1 MTHFS
6 SSSDFT
12 FETLNKLKKDPTVN
26 VKTVSA
32 NDMLKEKVYNTLD
45 FSPNNTNKD
54 EESPNP
60 KANSFIQET
69 ASNIASSQQKLSV
82 SPKKNDDIDSKRV
95 SGFSIARTEA
105 STE

>member
-45 FSPNNTNKD
+45 FSPNNSNAD
-54 EESPNP
+54 DSPN
-60 KANSFIQET
+60 
-69 ASNIASSQQKLSV
+69 
-82 SPKKNDDIDSKRV
+82 
-95 SGFSIARTEA
+95 
-105 STE
+105 